1 MSMFNNFNVR
11 FLCKTEK
18 TLFVYVFSRFSIDK
32 SAKSDYNIITA
43 SAKRAKLN
51 QTKGADTVAK
61 QRKPKKRQKKSG
73 NREDTTIKTILL
85 ITAILQLAKAIIEL
99 LAKLIG

>member
-1 MSMFNNFNVR
+1 
-11 FLCKTEK
+11 
-18 TLFVYVFSRFSIDK
+18 
-32 SAKSDYNIITA
+32 
-43 SAKRAKLN
+43 
-51 QTKGADTVAK
+51 VAK

>member
-1 MSMFNNFNVR
+1 M
-11 FLCKTEK
+11 
-18 TLFVYVFSRFSIDK
+18 
-32 SAKSDYNIITA
+32 
-43 SAKRAKLN
+43 
-51 QTKGADTVAK
+51 AK

-73 NREDTTIKTILL
+73 NQEHDVTKTLLL